1 MSKQQPCVHLSA
13 VHHASLHE
21 VKLDENNACANCHYA
36 GPNLWICLYKKCML
50 VGCSE
55 QANDH
60 STEHFQRSKDKSLH
74 CIHMNLSSQRAWCY
88 LCEREVPISGV
99 ERPAQIVGAM
109 RYSDEENDSDYGS
122 GTSVSSGLV
131 GLQNIANTCY
141 MNSAI
146 QALSNVLPL
155 THYFLNCGDL
165 MDHTLEQGAHRC
177 KAGLAKSYQRLM
189 RDMWRRR
196 DEGKTF
202 LAPRSILYGI
212 RSVHPMFRGF
222 QQHDTQEFL
231 RCFMDQL
238 HEELKETTLSYEP
251 TKRKHSIKDTNMQNE
266 DDDDTMSELSSSS
279 GSSQNLDTNYVTCDS
294 SNSEQS
300 SLCENFMTSSHP
312 TAATAKA
319 PTTVAPPPGIGNILS
334 STATTTVRSIVS
346 EIFDGKLLSSVQC
359 LTCDRISTRE
369 ETFQDLSLPIPNR
382 DFLNVLHQN
391 NSMSV
396 QSLNSIDSTTTSG
409 TARAQEGWI
418 SWLWNIVRS
427 WLWGPSV
434 TLHDCMASFFSADEL
449 KGDNMYSC
457 EKCNKLRTGVKYSRI
472 LDLPEVLCIHLKR
485 FRHDLSF
492 SSKISAHVEF
502 PLENFD
508 MQTYKHKDCKS
519 QVSLYNLTS
528 VICHHGTVGGG
539 HYTCFARNFCN
550 NRWYEFDDH
559 HVNEVSPET
568 VANCQ
573 AYVLFYQKH
582 NPQMELLRFEA
593 NELSATYPVSQS
605 ELRFYISREWLARFN
620 TFSEP
625 GAISN
630 WSMLCPHGG
639 VLHSKISMIQQLA
652 VPISQNL
659 WEFLYS
665 KFGGGPAIN
674 MLFECE
680 VCKRAAEALAQRQHY
695 ELSVFQRYNGLDG
708 ELDSAGAI
716 YAISM
721 SWLRKWQQF
730 AKGITHKEPGP
741 INNANIVAGTKD
753 AGVVKHSPVRSVRL
767 GSDYVQISA
776 PLWRFLHDIYGGGPE
791 VLLRPSLTEEIVIID
806 EDELDED
813 GDDDDMMHGNVSDTE
828 SNMGGGH
835 GYNYNHETA
844 RHAPPYSMENIINEQ
859 EESDNDGDGDDDD
872 DDGDHH
878 DDEPPNLNNDKRIMT
893 REHRASD
900 RANKKYNNKN
910 ATLSK
915 KANKHKENKDLF
927 GVQGNYNPKDSEKH
941 SPHHGVN
948 DMQTDQETFNYKKSQ
963 YSAGAVSKSKKY
975 TLRTDKYQNQQQQQ
989 QRHRK
994 SSTST
999 AEHSNP
1005 DDAMDVRP
1013 SASHHGKKGGKSK
1026 NPVVLKNFQSLAT
1039 ENDSAA
1045 LSNDSNET
1053 DV

>member
-1 MSKQQPCVHLSA
+1 MSKQQPCAHLSA
-13 VHHASLHE
+13 VHHASLHDF
-21 VKLDENNACANCHYA
+21 KLDENNACANCHYA

-99 ERPAQIVGAM
+99 ERPAQIVDPVLRAM

-122 GTSVSSGLV
+122 GSSVASGLV

-146 QALSNVLPL
+146 QALSNVLPM

-189 RDMWRRR
+189 RDMWRKR

-238 HEELKETTLSYEP
+238 HEELKETALSYEP
-251 TKRKHSIKDTNMQNE
+251 NKRKHSIKENE
-266 DDDDTMSELSSSS
+266 DEDDSMSGISSTSS
-279 GSSQNLDTNYVTCDS
+279 SSQNLDTNYVTCDS

-300 SLCENFMTSSHP
+300 SLCENFVGSTSQKGAPKVVQQS
-312 TAATAKA
+312 AAA
-319 PTTVAPPPGIGNILS
+319 APPVAMVGKMLSS

-382 DFLNVLHQN
+382 DFLNVLHQT

-396 QSLNSIDSTTTSG
+396 QSLNSIDSTATTS
-409 TARAQEGWI
+409 TAAAARAQEGWI

-434 TLHDCMASFFSADEL
+434 TLHDCMANFFSADEL

-457 EKCNKLRTGVKYSRI
+457 EKCNKLRTGVKYSRV
-472 LDLPEVLCIHLKR
+472 LELPEVLCIHLKR
-485 FRHDLSF
+485 FRHDLSY

-508 MQTYKHKDCKS
+508 MHPYIHKDCKS
-519 QVSLYNLTS
+519 QVAMYNLTS

-550 NRWYEFDDH
+550 NRWYEFNDH
-559 HVNEVSPET
+559 HVNEVSADT

-593 NELSATYPVSQS
+593 NELSAAYPVSQS
-605 ELRFYISREWLARFN
+605 DIRFYISREWLARFN

-639 VLHSKISMIQQLA
+639 VLHTKINMIQQLA

-695 ELSVFQRYNGLDG
+695 EHSVFQRYNGLDG

-741 INNANIVAGTKD
+741 INNANIVAGGNKD
-753 AGVVKHSPVRSVRL
+753 AAVKHSPMRSVRL

-806 EDELDED
+806 EDELIDDDD

-828 SNMGGGH
+828 SNMG
-835 GYNYNHETA
+835 YNNYHHEVA
-844 RHAPPYSMENIINEQ
+844 AAASQRNYPAENLIINEQ
-859 EESDNDGDGDDDD
+859 HEEDEEEESEEEN
-872 DDGDHH
+872 DDG
-878 DDEPPNLNNDKRIMT
+878 
-893 REHRASD
+893 
-900 RANKKYNNKN
+900 
-910 ATLSK
+910 
-915 KANKHKENKDLF
+915 
-927 GVQGNYNPKDSEKH
+927 GNYNPKDTEIH
-941 SPHHGVN
+941 SPVPPHNGVK
-948 DMQTDQETFNYKKSQ
+948 ETSNVQDEDALNHNNHSNNKKSQ
-963 YSAGAVSKSKKY
+963 YTAGATIYKSKKY
-975 TLRTDKYQNQQQQQ
+975 TLRNDKYQNQQQ

-999 AEHSNP
+999 AGHSNP
-1005 DDAMDVRP
+1005 DDATNDSRQ
-1013 SASHHGKKGGKSK
+1013 AIKKGKTK
-1026 NPVVLKNFQSLAT
+1026 HAVVLKNFQTL
-1039 ENDSAA
+1039 ENDTAA
-1045 LSNDSNET
+1045 NNDSNET